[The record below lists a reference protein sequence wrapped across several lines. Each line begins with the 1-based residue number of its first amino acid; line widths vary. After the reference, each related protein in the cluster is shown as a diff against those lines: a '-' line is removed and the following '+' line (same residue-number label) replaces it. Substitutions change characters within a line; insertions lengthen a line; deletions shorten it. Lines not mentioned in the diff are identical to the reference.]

1 MRITKSTM
9 STPASTSRAAAAG
22 GHAST
27 TTAAPSTAGGDLL
40 AIMQRV
46 GLFVFAA
53 GAVVFLAG
61 TRLKVMAWGLLA
73 TAFLY
78 VLTKHNGA
86 TDIAAW
92 ITQLETWAGVAH

>member
-1 MRITKSTM
+1 MSSTN
-9 STPASTSRAAAAG
+9 PHALAA
-22 GHAST
+22 HPAST
-27 TTAAPSTAGGDLL
+27 TTAAPSNVGADLL
-40 AIMQRV
+40 AIMQRA

-78 VLTKHNGA
+78 ILTKRNGA
-86 TDIAAW
+86 TSIASW